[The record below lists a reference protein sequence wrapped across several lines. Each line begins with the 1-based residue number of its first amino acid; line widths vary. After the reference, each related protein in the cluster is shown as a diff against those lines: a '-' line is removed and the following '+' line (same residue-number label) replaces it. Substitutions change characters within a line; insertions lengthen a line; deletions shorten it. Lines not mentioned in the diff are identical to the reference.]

1 MNHLI
6 IVDPAAAA
14 MKDGNIIKP
23 IRKYRS
29 EGIMFG
35 EDLTTAEWNVLIST
49 MAETGCSSKIP
60 EYCTVCRAVPD
71 PPACFRS
78 PGIVR

>member
-60 EYCTVCRAVPD
+60 E
-71 PPACFRS
+71 
-78 PGIVR
+78 